1 MLAQLK
7 RDVLMLEAS
16 DCTKAAPLLDDNADL
31 DLILLDLSAPDGDG
45 FSALARLREHC
56 PGTDVIC
63 LAASS
68 EMRDIT
74 KALELGAAGYIPK
87 TTSLEVMLGALK
99 LVFSGGVYI
108 PPEILEGKPPP
119 KGEPG
124 CGGSL

>member
-1 MLAQLK
+1 
-7 RDVLMLEAS
+7 
-16 DCTKAAPLLDDNADL
+16 
-31 DLILLDLSAPDGDG
+31 
-45 FSALARLREHC
+45 
-56 PGTDVIC
+56 
-63 LAASS
+63 
-68 EMRDIT
+68 MRDIT